1 MGTEATPTSDAP
13 TTGAANPTPLTL
25 CPDAPQL
32 TLRGV
37 LTGALLGAVLSVCNI
52 YAGLKLGMVF
62 NMSIVAALLG
72 YGFWAG
78 VEGLSG
84 GRVRRFDMLENNI
97 NQTGCSAAAYV
108 PSAGLVTAIPA
119 LALLTG
125 QTLSWPVLAG
135 WLLVVC
141 LLGNVIAVGLRRQMI
156 VAEKLPFAVGI
167 AGAETLRGLHARE
180 CAAAVSG
187 APLPPDQPVGY
198 ATGRHGRE
206 AAARIEALL
215 VGAAASACLAV
226 STYVARIGTLA
237 APGALRGLRLSGLT
251 FGLSTS
257 PLLPAVGGLIGF
269 RTCASLLLGSIVAFG
284 LIAPP
289 LLADGTMRAATY
301 PEMVTWLVWPGVT
314 MMVVAALVS
323 LAFSWRAL
331 ATGVAR
337 LFTSQPGPGSLQR
350 RSPYALA
357 LGASLVTV
365 IGIQVLLFA
374 VPWWV
379 AAVGVLL
386 AFILALGAA
395 RVAGETGMNP
405 IAPVAKL
412 TQLAVGALLPQS
424 PAANLMAA
432 NVTSGAAS
440 QCADLLSDLKCGA
453 LLGAAP
459 RAQTIAQLCGAAAG
473 ACAAAFAYTL
483 LVPNPATQLLTEE
496 LPAPGVRGVM
506 VVAELF
512 QGGFR
517 GLPAGTPLAML
528 IAALV
533 AVALTLGERLAPA
546 RARRWVPSTASVGM
560 AFVFP
565 ASVSA
570 AIFLGGLVALLLGKW
585 CRDWSSRFLITVCTG
600 LIVGDTLTS
609 VGTSIHTLLSR

>member
-13 TTGAANPTPLTL
+13 TTGATNPTPLTL

-84 GRVRRFDMLENNI
+84 GRVRSFGMLENNI

-125 QTLSWPVLAG
+125 QTLSWPLLAG

-141 LLGNVIAVGLRRQMI
+141 LLGNVIAVGLRQQMI
-156 VAEKLPFAVGI
+156 VTEKLPFAVGI
-167 AGAETLRGLHARE
+167 AGAETLRGLHARGR
-180 CAAAVSG
+180 AAAVR
-187 APLPPDQPVGY
+187 VG
-198 ATGRHGRE
+198 TLLCS
-206 AAARIEALL
+206 AL
-215 VGAAASACLAV
+215 ASAGIAV
-226 STYVARIGTLA
+226 STYSAELRTLPM
-237 APGALRGLRLSGLT
+237 PGAVGHLKLSALT
-251 FGLSTS
+251 FGLS
-257 PLLPAVGGLIGF
+257 PAPFLPAVGGLIGF
-269 RTCASLLLGSIVAFG
+269 RTCASLLLGAVIAFG

-289 LLADGTMRAATY
+289 LITAGTITGTTFS
-301 PEMVTWLVWPGVT
+301 EMVTWLVWPGVAL
-314 MMVVAALVS
+314 MIVSALVS
-323 LAFSWRAL
+323 LAFSWRSLAAGVTRVLRPRTTTDPRDAGWRTAYLVAL
-331 ATGVAR
+331 GVA
-337 LFTSQPGPGSLQR
+337 
-350 RSPYALA
+350 
-357 LGASLVTV
+357 
-365 IGIQVLLFA
+365 VLLA
-374 VPWWV
+374 VGAQVALFPIPWW
-379 AAVGVLL
+379 AAALGVLL
-386 AFILALGAA
+386 AVGLALGAA

-405 IAPVAKL
+405 VAPVAKL
-412 TQLAVGALLPQS
+412 TQLSLGALLP
-424 PAANLMAA
+424 ANPTANVMAA
-432 NVTSGAAS
+432 NVTAGAAS
-440 QCADLLSDLKCGA
+440 QCADLLGDLKCGS
-453 LLGAAP
+453 LLNAAP
-459 RAQTIAQLCGAAAG
+459 RAQTVSQLCGAAAG

-483 LVPNPATQLLTEE
+483 LVPNPAAQLLTEE

-533 AVALTLGERLAPA
+533 ALALTLGERLAPA
-546 RARRWVPSTASVGM
+546 RVRRWVPSAASVGM

-565 ASVSA
+565 GSVSA

-585 CRDWSSRFLITVCTG
+585 CRDWSSRFLITICTG
-600 LIVGDTLTS
+600 LIVGDTLAS